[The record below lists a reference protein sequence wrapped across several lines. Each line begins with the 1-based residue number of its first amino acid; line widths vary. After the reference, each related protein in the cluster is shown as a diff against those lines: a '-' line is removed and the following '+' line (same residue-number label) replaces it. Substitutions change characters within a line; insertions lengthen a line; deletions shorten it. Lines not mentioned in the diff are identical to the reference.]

1 LIDNLRITNPI
12 YFSKQ
17 SKVKLRSLNQN
28 ERLKFLEIKSLEII
42 FPEMKQLLPHDENQ
56 DRLKMSQFFVCFDL
70 FFHIFT
76 YLKNDF
82 SNKEFD
88 SRWYENYS
96 KEWLKA
102 FLGIYEKNKITPYM
116 HSFIHH
122 IPDFIKK
129 FKNLNKFSTQSL
141 EKLQSLT
148 KKNFLLT
155 NKKRHCF
162 TEQLLNKAN
171 RIELINL
178 KVPINELFDR
188 II

>member
-1 LIDNLRITNPI
+1 LFFKKQILYESTCDEFKKNLDKIRKETDFIEVIN
-12 YFSKQ
+12 FSLLFY
-17 SKVKLRSLNQN
+17 VKKNILDSLNQN

-42 FPEMKQLLPHDENQ
+42 FPEMKQLLNEKNQ
-56 DRLKMSQFFVCFDL
+56 DRLKMSQFFICFDL

-88 SRWYENYS
+88 SSWYDNYS
-96 KEWLKA
+96 KEWLKV
-102 FLGIYEKNKITPYM
+102 FLGINEKNKITPYI

-122 IPDFIKK
+122 IPDFIRK

-148 KKNFLLT
+148 KKNFL
-155 NKKRHCF
+155 N
-162 TEQLLNKAN
+162 
-171 RIELINL
+171 LI
-178 KVPINELFDR
+178 K
-188 II
+188 